1 MKLKYNIVFFNIIL
15 VTCIFR
21 ICLSQNPNQLS
32 NGKILEFDLSQ
43 QFSVPTY
50 TTQIVLGDLDSDG
63 DLDAVFANM
72 RNFQYSKVLINDGN
86 GNFTEMDQ
94 DLTQQAHGVA
104 LGDLDK
110 DGDLDIFFTCSNYS
124 VDGHQH
130 HKPGKVYLNDG
141 KANFYETGQDLGD
154 TKLAG
159 QKVNLVDIDNDGDL
173 DAAVVYSRDTPNKI
187 YLNDGNGFFTENQIT
202 FPNSHAWHDL
212 DSDGDVDLFIWERKE
227 GYLVKLNDGNGIFS
241 DFWFVRDTTAIRG
254 NARFAD
260 VDNDRDIDIVFTNG
274 DHSESYPSKV
284 FLNSGIGL
292 FLDSKQQLSKV
303 VGGRIGLGDMN
314 NDGFID
320 AVITGLK
327 KPSQIWLND
336 RTGNFKDSGVRLK
349 YNGAFHSTELGD
361 VDQDGDLDIFIAN
374 YKGGSNQL
382 WLNRIK

>member
-1 MKLKYNIVFFNIIL
+1 MKFKYKIVYFNIIL
-15 VTCIFR
+15 ATCILR
-21 ICLSQNPNQLS
+21 ICLSQNPNQIS
-32 NGKILEFDLSQ
+32 NEKILKFELSL

-104 LGDLDK
+104 LGDLDN
-110 DGDLDIFFTCSNYS
+110 DGDLDIFITCSNYS
-124 VDGHQH
+124 VDGQH
-130 HKPGKVYLNDG
+130 FHKPGKVYLNDG
-141 KANFYETGQDLGD
+141 KANFSETGQDLGD

-159 QKVNLVDIDNDGDL
+159 QKVNLVDIDSDGDL
-173 DAAVVYSRDTPNKI
+173 DAAVVYSWDTPNKV

-202 FPNSHAWHDL
+202 FPNSHAWYDF

-227 GYLVKLNDGNGIFS
+227 GYLVKLNDGKGIFS

-254 NARFAD
+254 NAGFAD

-336 RTGNFKDSGVRLK
+336 GTGNFKDSGVRLK
-349 YNGAFHSTELGD
+349 YDGAFHSIELGD

-382 WLNRIK
+382 WLNKIK